1 MALIALFILQPRP
14 PVPPPKSLTRNPLNA
29 TASSFAPRRRRKW
42 VQASRI
48 WSLGVV
54 RLAGTKVRAPR
65 HRGCSAALINFGNPT
80 AAADAAVG
88 RDLARG
94 ARNSGSPPPCT
105 STCQQTQQ
113 GVPVSVDLGG
123 KKQTDTRNLPAV
135 VHGGNEIVRSEEGQM
150 MHSMPKQDGD
160 LLLRAE
166 EVDGESSK
174 VVRPS
179 SLT

>member
-1 MALIALFILQPRP
+1 ML
-14 PVPPPKSLTRNPLNA
+14 
-29 TASSFAPRRRRKW
+29 
-42 VQASRI
+42 
-48 WSLGVV
+48 
-54 RLAGTKVRAPR
+54 
-65 HRGCSAALINFGNPT
+65 
-80 AAADAAVG
+80 
-88 RDLARG
+88 
-94 ARNSGSPPPCT
+94 
-105 STCQQTQQ
+105 
-113 GVPVSVDLGG
+113 DLGG